1 MCPKCKSKKAEIYN
15 SRKNQK
21 HGGSVW
27 RRRNCL
33 KCFHSWTTIE
43 VSQEHYNEISRQAS
57 SLETLRTLE
66 ETTSDIMGKVKRLLP
81 EIGNTSH
88 VYVDLDDCN
97 RSHLQHL
104 QVKERGKASNMS
116 NLRAGNRKE
125 K

>member
-1 MCPKCKSKKAEIYN
+1 MCPKCKSKKTEIYN

-43 VSQEHYNEISRQAS
+43 VSQDHYDEISRQAS
-57 SLETLRTLE
+57 SLEALRTLE
-66 ETTSDIMGKVKRLLP
+66 ETATDIMGKVKRLLP
-81 EIGNTSH
+81 EDGNTSH

-104 QVKERGKASNMS
+104 QGKERGKASNMS
-116 NLRAGNRKE
+116 NLRANNRK
-125 K
+125 

>member
-1 MCPKCKSKKAEIYN
+1 MCPKCKSKKTEIYN

-21 HGGSVW
+21 HRGSVW

-43 VSQEHYNEISRQAS
+43 VSQEHYDELSRQAS

-66 ETTSDIMGKVKRLLP
+66 ETATDIIGKVKGLLS
-81 EIGNTSH
+81 ENGDTSH
-88 VYVDLDDCN
+88 VYDDLDVCN

-104 QVKERGKASNMS
+104 HGRERGKTSNMS
-116 NLRAGNRKE
+116 ILRASNRK
-125 K
+125 

>member
-1 MCPKCKSKKAEIYN
+1 MCPKCKSKKTEIYN

-57 SLETLRTLE
+57 SLEALRTLE
-66 ETTSDIMGKVKRLLP
+66 ETATDIMGKAKRLLP
-81 EIGNTSH
+81 EDRNTSH
-88 VYVDLDDCN
+88 VYDDSYDPN
-97 RSHLQHL
+97 RDYLQYI
-104 QVKERGKASNMS
+104 QDRKSREDERMS
-116 NLRAGNRKE
+116 NLRSNNRK
-125 K
+125 